1 MAYIGKQPV
10 VGNFQ
15 KCDAISV
22 VNGQAAYTLNVGG
35 AAVSPENVNHMLV
48 SLNGILQAPGDSFT
62 VSGSTLTF
70 ASNLA
75 TGDVIDF
82 VIILGDV
89 LDLGTPSDNSIS
101 TAKLVANSVTAAKF
115 NADVISGQTALAEA
129 PADTDE
135 FLVSDAGVLK
145 RIDYS
150 LIKGGGM
157 YELIQTQTVSS
168 NVSSVDFT
176 STQMTTSHQDYLI
189 IFSGVRFDA
198 DTVKFQFRVST
209 DGGSSYDSS
218 SNYRYANIG
227 RDDNSTTNTFQS
239 NADDDITLHVRDT
252 GNATGESISGIIEMF
267 DPLNQTSDNKFFTMN
282 FRTTHF
288 DSNNFLV
295 QGSGAGAFDD
305 TGTEDSVING
315 VRLLPT
321 SNNISAGVFS
331 IYGRKTS

>member
-1 MAYIGKQPV
+1 MGYIGKKPTPV
-10 VGNFQ
+10 PLTSSDVTDGI
-15 KCDAISV
+15 IS
-22 VNGQAAYTLNVGG
+22 N
-35 AAVSPENVNHMLV
+35 
-48 SLNGILQAPGDSFT
+48 
-62 VSGSTLTF
+62 
-70 ASNLA
+70 
-75 TGDVIDF
+75 
-82 VIILGDV
+82 
-89 LDLGTPSDNSIS
+89 
-101 TAKLVANSVTAAKF
+101 AKLAQ
-115 NADVISGQTALAEA
+115 DVISAETALTSA

-135 FLVSDAGVLK
+135 FLLSDAGTLK

-157 YELIQTQTVSS
+157 YELLQTQTISS

-305 TGTEDSVING
+305 AGTEDSVING